1 MAGVVEVMIPI
12 LYEKTEKEYMTNG
25 IGRLSDAL
33 TCVVSEERN
42 GQYELEMTYPVTGI
56 HYEYIIEDNI
66 ILAAPAEDVRPQP
79 FRIYSVSREMG
90 GIVTVNAQHISYD
103 LKKMVVLPIRAGSA
117 ADAMT
122 AIKGRIIGECPFSF
136 WTEKKATGTLD
147 QAVPI
152 ECRAL
157 LGGVEGSVL
166 DCFGGGEYEFDRFEV
181 KLHENRG
188 TDNNVT
194 ISYGKNMTGM
204 DADVDYSSAYTAMVP
219 YWQSEDTVVI
229 GDRVESGHTADFATQ
244 RCVTMDFSAE
254 FEDTPTKEQLQARA
268 SQYMRANETWMPS
281 VSVNVSFLPLWQTQE
296 YMSIAPLERVHLC
309 DYVTVIHKE
318 LGLTIR
324 EKVVKTEYNVL
335 LEMYESM
342 TLGSVRESF
351 AEAATK
357 HTASKAEVQKTQ
369 RELSDY
375 KTNTDSYKEATSQ
388 ALADEVTRAT
398 SREVEL
404 GSQITQTEQRMSDK
418 VDSAESGL
426 RSEIAQTAETI
437 TSTVEDKEQKIY
449 SQIEQTASSITAT
462 VENVEE
468 GLRSEITQTATSI
481 TAVVEDKE
489 QKIYSQIEQ
498 TASSITA
505 TVENVEKGLRSE
517 IVQTAESI
525 TSTVENKEQKIYSRI
540 EQTASSITSRVEDV
554 EKGLMSEITQ
564 TESSI
569 QASITDTEKGLQTQI
584 TQNEKSIT
592 QIVKQVSKD
601 EEKMSMIEQKA
612 DKIDFLVKS
621 GTSSSNFTITDK
633 LIDLVSKGIN
643 ITGYVTFNDLSTSGK
658 TTINGG
664 NISTGTIDASKVTVV
679 NLNASNITS
688 GTIDVSRVYASGNQ
702 AIGMGAYGMILGIG
716 GQSVVIGNGGGI
728 GFFGHVPSRQK
739 AVTRPTSATMTLSSL
754 QSLITALRE
763 YGLIA

>member
-462 VENVEE
+462 VENVE
-468 GLRSEITQTATSI
+468 
-481 TAVVEDKE
+481 
-489 QKIYSQIEQ
+489 
-498 TASSITA
+498 
-505 TVENVEKGLRSE
+505 KGLRSE